1 MSGTD
6 CKILGAGRARSYGHR
21 GYWRV
26 NVGDS
31 QVLVVVSGA
40 LGEVIRLTEDLGN
53 DLAEGVVEVPDPVGV
68 DDGIDDRVGVGEDDG
83 HVHHP
88 LRLGFGE
95 LLMEVSDAVQDMQG
109 QPTEGKKSYNDGQRL
124 GCVDLLLQCGP
135 GVAHQFD
142 LMQLFAGNHEYL
154 NVDSQHDNERKQ
166 HAAEEVEIHHVAHR
180 YHILKE
186 ARDEAAM
193 VLCPGVSPCLVGGVG
208 TTAHGF
214 IPAHKRSQSNSKGQ
228 EPQHSNESS
237 CPLASHQ
244 AIIPTASRTKP
255 R

>member
-6 CKILGAGRARSYGHR
+6 GKIPGAGHARSYGHR

-26 NVGDS
+26 DVGDS
-31 QVLVVVSGA
+31 QVLVVVRGA

-53 DLAEGVVEVPDPVGV
+53 DLAEGVAEVPDPVGIN
-68 DDGIDDRVGVGEDDG
+68 DGIDDRVGMGEDDG
-83 HVHHP
+83 HIHHP

-95 LLMEVSDAVQDMQG
+95 LLVEVSDAVQDMQG

-135 GVAHQFD
+135 GVAHQFN
-142 LMQLFAGNHEYL
+142 LMQLLAGDHEYL

-180 YHILKE
+180 YHVLKE
-186 ARDEAAM
+186 A
-193 VLCPGVSPCLVGGVG
+193 
-208 TTAHGF
+208 
-214 IPAHKRSQSNSKGQ
+214 
-228 EPQHSNESS
+228 
-237 CPLASHQ
+237 
-244 AIIPTASRTKP
+244 
-255 R
+255 